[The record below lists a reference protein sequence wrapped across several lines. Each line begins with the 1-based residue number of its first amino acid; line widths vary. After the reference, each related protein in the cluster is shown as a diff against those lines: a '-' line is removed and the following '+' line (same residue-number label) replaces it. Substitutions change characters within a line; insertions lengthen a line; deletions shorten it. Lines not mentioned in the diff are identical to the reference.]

1 MKRYTQDDEGM
12 IEGAIEEKQSFG
24 SMSVIMGTP
33 SKFTYKAESNQ
44 VSVFYLTRKDY
55 EDMIGISKDVLDGTL
70 VKRESIKSELKEAMM
85 KSEKK
90 RYEFELEDLDF
101 YNILGQGAFGEVKL
115 VQSKEDDKKV
125 FALKTRSKHLIAE
138 KGMRDHVLN
147 EYRIMKEIEH
157 PNIVR
162 VHCAMQ
168 DEHHLYLLM
177 DLLPGKCS
185 VVIQ

>member
-1 MKRYTQDDEGM
+1 MESESRR
-12 IEGAIEEKQSFG
+12 G
-24 SMSVIMGTP
+24 SNKVP
-33 SKFTYKAESNQ
+33 
-44 VSVFYLTRKDY
+44 
-55 EDMIGISKDVLDGTL
+55 GID
-70 VKRESIKSELKEAMM
+70 RRINE
-85 KSEKK
+85 
-90 RYEFELEDLDF
+90 
-101 YNILGQGAFGEVKL
+101 YNILDKVLGQGAFGEVKL

-185 VVIQ
+185 VVIQKGLDFYQPSLLTFTVVHIHVQSKYRTFTQVVTL